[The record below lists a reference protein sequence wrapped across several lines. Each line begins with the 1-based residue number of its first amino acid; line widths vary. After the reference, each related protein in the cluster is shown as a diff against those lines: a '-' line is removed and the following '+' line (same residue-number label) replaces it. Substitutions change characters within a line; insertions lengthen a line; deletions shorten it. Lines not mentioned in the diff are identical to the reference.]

1 MKWLASCALALLLAG
16 CHQQAPAEQPAVLDY
31 ERKPEL
37 LIGEIERIRGVADT
51 RRTRILFD
59 DEKAFGAALVGKVKL
74 DAIGPSDADTPAFAL
89 AFEFPPPNAKAGSS
103 RADVYDEQL
112 LGFYDE
118 HTHAVHVRRALLG
131 SKSEL
136 EVAAVLAHEV
146 THSLQLQHFRV
157 PDLAGTNDEDL
168 RLAQNA
174 LLEGDAMLVMVGYLA
189 YRNRIPINR
198 ALVRAA
204 SAVSERE
211 FERYNKA
218 RGGDRVL
225 SNAPPLLRERM
236 SFPYLAGMT
245 FVAALFRAGGFELV
259 NKIYGQPPTVS
270 EHVLHPEKYLAGE
283 QPAAMRALEPPK
295 GYEKV
300 AGGSVGELQ
309 IGAILSYC
317 LPVARARAAASGWG
331 GDAYAV
337 AVGKNE
343 QGALFWTSAWDSES
357 EAKEFESALGDYV
370 QCTRA
375 RAGTNVMPDGDSLRR
390 EGRKVALVR
399 GLSAAEAKAQIAR
412 QLSSVGETPKP
423 VAPFG
428 KVVIPEVKQVRAF
441 RPPYVSAGY
450 YVNEELGLVAQVPP
464 GLSIELGSATGA
476 TLTRKE
482 PSPVV
487 MGVELSDQIASMQT
501 VDEVHA
507 VLAREF
513 QRVIGDAKLEYLS
526 GRDVQISTFGR
537 GIERLWRVA
546 GSSAGL
552 KAIVLPVCGNTGS
565 LVLWGVWADE
575 QGLATF
581 DWWLGSVKPTSSA
594 EPPLC
599 AELNP

>member
-1 MKWLASCALALLLAG
+1 MKWQASCALAVLLCG
-16 CHQQAPAEQPAVLDY
+16 CRGQPPAEAPKVLDY
-31 ERKPEL
+31 ERNPQI
-37 LIGEIERIRGVADT
+37 LIGDIERIRGVADG
-51 RRTRILFD
+51 RHTRIVFD
-59 DEKAFGAALVGKVKL
+59 DENAFGAALLGKVKS
-74 DAIGPSDADTPAFAL
+74 DAIGPSDADTPAFSL
-89 AFEFPPPNAKAGSS
+89 AFEFPPANARAGSS

-118 HTHAVHVRRALLG
+118 HTHAVHVRKALLG

-136 EVAAVLAHEV
+136 EVAAVLAHEL
-146 THSLQLQHFRV
+146 THSLQTQHFRV
-157 PDLAGTNDEDL
+157 PDLSATTDEDR

-225 SNAPPLLRERM
+225 INAPPLLRDRM
-236 SFPYLAGMT
+236 AFPYMQGMT

-259 NKIYGQPPTVS
+259 NKIYTQPPTTT
-270 EHVLHPEKYLAGE
+270 EQVLHPEKYLAGE
-283 QPAAMRALEPPK
+283 QPAAIGAPEPPK
-295 GYEKV
+295 GYELV
-300 AGGSVGELQ
+300 THGSVGELQ
-309 IGAILSYC
+309 MRAILSYC
-317 LPVARARAAASGWG
+317 LPPERAERAAAGWG
-331 GDAYAV
+331 GDAYGIF
-337 AVGKNE
+337 VGPKE
-343 QGALFWTSAWDSES
+343 AGMLSWSTAWDDETQ
-357 EAKEFESALGDYV
+357 AKEFESALSDYV
-370 QCTRA
+370 ECTRK
-375 RAGTNVMPDGDSLRR
+375 RAGNNVMPEGDALRR
-390 EGRKVALVR
+390 EGKKVALVR
-399 GLSAAEAKAQIAR
+399 GLPQAAAKPLLAR
-412 QLSSVGETPKP
+412 LLGGIGQAAKP

-428 KVVIPEVKQVRAF
+428 TVTIPAVKQVGTF
-441 RPPYVSAGY
+441 HPPYVSAGY
-450 YVNEELGLVAQVPP
+450 YVNEELGFVAQVPP
-464 GLSIELGSATGA
+464 GLAVELGGPTSA

-513 QRVIGDAKLEYLS
+513 QRVLGDAKLEYVS
-526 GRDVQISTFGR
+526 GRDVQIATFGR
-537 GIERLWRVA
+537 GVERLWRVT
-546 GSSAGL
+546 GTQAGL

-565 LVLWGVWADE
+565 LVLWGVWADQ
-575 QGLATF
+575 QGLGTL
-581 DWWLGSVKPTSSA
+581 DWWLGSIKTTGPA